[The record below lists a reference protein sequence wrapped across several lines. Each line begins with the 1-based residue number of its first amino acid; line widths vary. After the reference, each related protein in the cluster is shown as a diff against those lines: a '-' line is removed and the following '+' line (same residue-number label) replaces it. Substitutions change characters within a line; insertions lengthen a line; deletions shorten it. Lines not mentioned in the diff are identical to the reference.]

1 MAVLRTPA
9 FAAAVVAAAL
19 ASALAPPAGAGS
31 LEERKQL
38 IDTRVAALRDE
49 IAKAREREDVLS
61 SEVETATSEI
71 DGVEKR
77 ISALTGVVT
86 ELEGELA
93 VHRARLAGLEQRFRE
108 ETRRLRLLAA
118 EHDRARRLLEKRLVD
133 LYETANADELEVLL
147 AVESLD
153 DLMEKLDYFN
163 QIGLQDGLIAAKL
176 KQLEGQMRVAR
187 RKTAATKK
195 EVSAAT
201 AALERKLEERRAA
214 QAALAAEERAV
225 EAARADKRALLA
237 NVRDDRQDA
246 EESVDDLVAASAQ
259 VAATIQARAQ
269 AVARARASASTS
281 ASSPASAESSSA
293 SPAGDTGETSGGG
306 AVSSSGLIWP
316 VSGPITSGFGMRWGR
331 MHAGIDIGAPAGT
344 PVQAAASGL
353 VIYAGWMSGYGNL
366 VVIEHG
372 NGLATAYGHLSAIWL
387 GGGPVSQG
395 QGIGAVGCT
404 GSCTG
409 DHLHFEVRV
418 NGAPVDPLGYL

>member
-1 MAVLRTPA
+1 VAVLRTPA

-195 EVSAAT
+195 EVS
-201 AALERKLEERRAA
+201 AA